1 MNRYSF
7 TGKGNIL
14 IKAGAAG
21 TYGGKQ
27 FAAHE
32 PIAYFTDVLVDVAF
46 SSIDKVSKQGIA
58 NLAADSKAEV
68 STVVVQNV
76 KTSESLQTLLYKK
89 QVNNTKD
96 KTEVKNL
103 TSTGG
108 FLYLPISTGDVVNPE
123 IFIYDSN
130 KGRIT
135 SFTLGEN
142 GVILGLTDGA
152 YTVFYSVSKIAN
164 STYSLETPILPNMS
178 LEITA
183 KGNLNGISGEVV
195 LHLGSVKLLNRPQ
208 IDLTSDTPFVDTLE
222 FAIFNNNK
230 EALEVNYYYG

>member
-14 IKAGAAG
+14 IKAGASA

-27 FAAHE
+27 FAANE
-32 PIAYFTDVLVDVAF
+32 PIAYFTDIMVDVAF
-46 SSIDKVSKQGIA
+46 SNIDKVSKQGIA
-58 NLAADSKAEV
+58 NLAADSKAEA
-68 STVVVQNV
+68 STIFVRNI
-76 KTSESLQTLLYKK
+76 KTSESLQSLLYKK
-89 QVNNTKD
+89 QTNNTKD
-96 KTEVKNL
+96 KTEIKSL
-103 TSTGG
+103 TSSGRS
-108 FLYLPISTGDVVNPE
+108 LYLPINMGDVVNPE

-135 SFTLGEN
+135 SFNLMANGEI
-142 GVILGLTDGA
+142 VGLTDGT

-178 LEITA
+178 VEITA
-183 KGNLNGISGEVV
+183 IGNLNGVTGEVV
-195 LHLGSVKLLNRPQ
+195 LHIGSVKLLSRPQ

-222 FAIFNNNK
+222 FAIFSNNK
-230 EALEVNYYYG
+230 EALEVNYYG

>member
-14 IKAGAAG
+14 IKAGASG

-27 FAAHE
+27 YSANE

-46 SSIDKVSKQGIA
+46 SSVDKVSRQGIA
-58 NLAADSKAEV
+58 NLAADSKAEA
-68 STVVVQNV
+68 STVIVQNI
-76 KTSESLQTLLYKK
+76 KTSESLQSLLYKK

-96 KTEVKNL
+96 KTEVKSL
-103 TSTGG
+103 VSTNG
-108 FLYLPISTGDVVNPE
+108 FLYLPINTGEVVNPE
-123 IFIYDSN
+123 IFIYDVN

-135 SFTLGEN
+135 SFTLSTDGI
-142 GVILGLTDGA
+142 ILGLTDGV

-178 LEITA
+178 LEINA
-183 KGNLNGISGEVV
+183 KGNLNGMSGEVV
-195 LHLGSVKLLNRPQ
+195 LHFGSVKLLSRPQ
-208 IDLTSDTPFVDTLE
+208 IDLTSDTPFVDVLE
-222 FAIFNNNK
+222 FAIFSNK
-230 EALEVNYYYG
+230 ETLEVNYYV